1 MKNNE
6 NDSLKRFEELKAR
19 AESRDIRVCSDFLD
33 MNLQSLL
40 LSHIKNGFTLYGGYE
55 GAERNI
61 AVFGSEQNIGYAAC
75 PPVVCVKIS
84 PLSQKFSEELTHR
97 DYLGSLMA
105 LGLKRETLGD
115 IVTDGADAYVFCLDT
130 AARFIVDNLIQVRKT
145 SVSCEITESLP
156 QLKSETPTQK
166 EINIASERLDVI
178 IGAVYNLS
186 RSASALLFKAQKV
199 YVNAR
204 LVESTSFIPKEGD
217 KISVRGYGRF
227 VFNGILRE
235 TRKGRLYASVDV
247 FGEKR

>member
-6 NDSLKRFEELKAR
+6 NDSLKRFEELKSR
-19 AESRDIRVCSDFLD
+19 AESRDIWVYSDFLD

-40 LSHIKNGFTLYGGYE
+40 LTHIKNGFTLYGGYE

-61 AVFGSEQNIGYAAC
+61 AVFGNEGNIGYAAC

-130 AARFIVDNLIQVRKT
+130 AAGFIADNLIQVRKT

-156 QLKSETPTQK
+156 QLKSETPVEK

-204 LVESTSFIPKEGD
+204 LVESTSFIPKDGD

-227 VFNGILRE
+227 VFNGTLRE
-235 TRKGRLYASVDV
+235 TRKGRLYAAVSV
-247 FGEKR
+247 FGDKR